1 MFRNFKNVF
10 IIFFIAITI
19 FVQASNP
26 SFAATKIQEQLTR
39 IENEV
44 WGFSYD
50 NETDLERTQRLEKQV
65 FGKAESSTDIQKRI
79 DKLTKTLGIETLE
92 EAKSSLSDLYVGE
105 KAGPNVQ
112 YPQIDALEGE
122 LLGSVYKTDDIN
134 VRLERLEKK
143 VFGAKQE
150 GDLSIRTDNLKRH
163 TQNSIASNGSVNT
176 VPRSAY
182 GGFQNNGQMYESEI
196 KFQLSA
202 LENAIFS
209 TDFSQEPVP
218 LRLVRLE
225 NKIFQRD
232 FRDDD
237 IQTRISRIQA
247 AATAGKTA
255 KYYDG
260 NKFQKFASTGIQAA
274 SFLLMILAF
283 IL

>member
-1 MFRNFKNVF
+1 M
-10 IIFFIAITI
+10 
-19 FVQASNP
+19 
-26 SFAATKIQEQLTR
+26 
-39 IENEV
+39 
-44 WGFSYD
+44 
-50 NETDLERTQRLEKQV
+50 
-65 FGKAESSTDIQKRI
+65 
-79 DKLTKTLGIETLE
+79 GIETLE

-105 KAGPNVQ
+105 KAGPNVE
-112 YPQIDALEGE
+112 YPQIDMLENE
-122 LLGSVYKTDDIN
+122 LLGSVHKTDNIN

-150 GDLSIRTDNLKRH
+150 GDLSIRTENLKRH
-163 TQNSIASNGSVNT
+163 SQVSGTQNSVYGSGDNQYK
-176 VPRSAY
+176 PNN
-182 GGFQNNGQMYESEI
+182 FQNRQIYDNEI
-196 KFQLSA
+196 QFQLTA

-209 TDFSQEPVP
+209 SDFSQEPIP

-225 NKIFQRD
+225 NKIFQRV

>member
-1 MFRNFKNVF
+1 MFKQFKNF
-10 IIFFIAITI
+10 LIIFFIAFAL
-19 FVQASNP
+19 FVKTPNCSYALTN
-26 SFAATKIQEQLTR
+26 IQEQLTR

-50 NETDLERTQRLEKQV
+50 NESDLDRTQRLEKQV
-65 FGKAESSTDIQKRI
+65 FGKAETTADIQKRV
-79 DKLTKTLGIETLE
+79 DKLTKTLGIETLQ
-92 EAKSSLSDLYVGE
+92 EARSSLSDLYVGE
-105 KAGPNVQ
+105 KAGPGVE
-112 YPQIDALEGE
+112 YPQIDMLENE
-122 LLGSVYKTDDIN
+122 LLGSVHKTDNIN

-150 GDLSIRTDNLKRH
+150 GDLSIRTENLKRH
-163 TQNSIASNGSVNT
+163 SQISGNKNPLDSFSNSQYNSN
-176 VPRSAY
+176 
-182 GGFQNNGQMYESEI
+182 GFQNRQMYDDEI
-196 KFQLSA
+196 KFQLTA

-209 TDFSQEPVP
+209 SDFSQEPIP

-232 FRDDD
+232 FRDDE